1 VYLVVSCNLTHDQAR
16 DESQVSF
23 VINVVV
29 GVVRNLTHDQDQ
41 SWMPSEL
48 VVVVVVV
55 NVVVISDVV
64 GLIKTRILC
73 WIRGEF
79 CNQCLS
85 PS

>member
-1 VYLVVSCNLTHDQAR
+1 MYLVVSCTLTHDQAR

-29 GVVRNLTHDQDQ
+29 GVVRNLTHDQGQ

-48 VVVVVVV
+48 VVVV

-79 CNQCLS
+79 CNQCVS